1 MTRKLTPKQ
10 TLLPLADAL
19 VEDWM
24 TRSDEEVFAEI
35 RDDGLDPEDVAAQ
48 LRAHIEGLIAEN
60 GKSRLARARAG
71 LAGARADRASSSM
84 FLLPISRKQEILA
97 QFAANDGRLRDR
109 MTMAARKGE
118 GASER
123 EINDILRDLRDL
135 GAIDDQG
142 NPR

>member
-1 MTRKLTPKQ
+1 
-10 TLLPLADAL
+10 
-19 VEDWM
+19 
-24 TRSDEEVFAEI
+24 
-35 RDDGLDPEDVAAQ
+35 
-48 LRAHIEGLIAEN
+48 
-60 GKSRLARARAG
+60 
-71 LAGARADRASSSM
+71 M
-84 FLLPISRKQEILA
+84 FHLPISRKQEILA

-123 EINDILRDLRDL
+123 EIDDILRDLRDL

>member
-1 MTRKLTPKQ
+1 MTRKSKPGQ
-10 TLLPLADAL
+10 ELLPLADAL

-24 TRSDEEVFAEI
+24 SLSDEEVFAEF
-35 RDDGLDPEDVAAQ
+35 RADGLDPEAVAAE
-48 LRAHIEGLIAEN
+48 LRAHIGGLVSESR
-60 GKSRLARARAG
+60 KSRLARARAG
-71 LAGARADRASSSM
+71 LAEARADRAASNV
-84 FLLPISRKQEILA
+84 LHLPISRKQEILA
-97 QFAANDGRLRDR
+97 QFASNDGRLRER

-123 EINDILRDLRDL
+123 EIDEILRDLRDL

>member
-1 MTRKLTPKQ
+1 MTRDTTPRQK
-10 TLLPLADAL
+10 LLPFADAL

-24 TRSDEEVFAEI
+24 TLSDEEVVAEF
-35 RDDGLDPEDVAAQ
+35 RADGFDPEVVAAE
-48 LRAHIEGLIAEN
+48 LRAHIEGLVAEN

-71 LAGARADRASSSM
+71 LAEARAGRAASNV
-84 FLLPISRKQEILA
+84 FHLPISRKQAILA

-123 EINDILRDLRDL
+123 EIDDMLRDLRDL

>member
-1 MTRKLTPKQ
+1 MTRNPTPGQK
-10 TLLPLADAL
+10 LLPFADAL

-24 TRSDEEVFAEI
+24 TLSDEEVFAEF
-35 RDDGLDPEDVAAQ
+35 RADGFDPEVVAAE
-48 LRAHIEGLIAEN
+48 LRAHIEGLVAES

-71 LAGARADRASSSM
+71 LAEARADRAASNV
-84 FLLPISRKQEILA
+84 FHLPISRKQEILA

-109 MTMAARKGE
+109 MTMAARKGD

-123 EINDILRDLRDL
+123 EIDDILRDLRDW

>member
-1 MTRKLTPKQ
+1 MTRNPTPGPK
-10 TLLPLADAL
+10 LLPFADAL

-24 TRSDEEVFAEI
+24 TLSDEEVFAEF
-35 RDDGLDPEDVAAQ
+35 RADGFDPEVVAAE
-48 LRAHIEGLIAEN
+48 LRAHIQGLVAEN
-60 GKSRLARARAG
+60 GKARLARARAG
-71 LAGARADRASSSM
+71 LGEARADRAASNVFNLS
-84 FLLPISRKQEILA
+84 ISRKQEILA
-97 QFAANDGRLRDR
+97 RFAANDGRLGER

-123 EINDILRDLRDL
+123 EIDDILRDLRDL